1 MKNKILVE
9 IIVPTIETSYDLY
22 IPINRRV
29 GNIITLL
36 NKTIQEMSED
46 CFIGTSNTALYN
58 RDTNHKYH
66 PNDLIFNTDIR
77 NGTSLIL
84 L

>member
-1 MKNKILVE
+1 MKNKLLVE
-9 IIVPTIETSYDLY
+9 IIVPTIEATYDLY
-22 IPINRRV
+22 IPINRCI

-36 NKTIQEMSED
+36 NKTIQEISD
-46 CFIGTSNTALYN
+46 GCFVGDNTTALYN
-58 RDTNHKYH
+58 RDTNYKYN
-66 PNDLIFNTDIR
+66 PNDLVFNTDIR